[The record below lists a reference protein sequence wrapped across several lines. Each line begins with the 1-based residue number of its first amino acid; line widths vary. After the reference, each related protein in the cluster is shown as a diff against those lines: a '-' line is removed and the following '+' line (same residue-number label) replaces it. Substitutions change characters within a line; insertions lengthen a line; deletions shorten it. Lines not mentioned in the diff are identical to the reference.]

1 MKSKTIK
8 SVCRKKVNEWLKSIE
23 DEPLRELLEKNVIVT
38 GGAIASMLLNE
49 QVNDFDIYF
58 RTKRCAVAAAKYYV
72 SKFQPRNRHGIGC
85 DIHVSESEDRV
96 GIVIQSAG
104 IASEDGSSKPY
115 DYFEAR
121 EAGAAGD
128 YVSGVM
134 NDPGEIEDAREAME
148 DKANEDDGP
157 MYRPVFMSTHA
168 ITLSGRLQIVLRF
181 FGEPED
187 IHKNY
192 DFVHCTNYWT
202 NWDDKVVLQP
212 AALESLLTREL
223 RYVGSRYPICSIIR
237 LRKFLKRGWFVN
249 AGQILKMV
257 MQASQLNLTDPAV
270 LQDQLTGVD
279 AAYFSEVIQKLKEK
293 DPEKINA
300 AYLIEIID
308 RMF

>member
-1 MKSKTIK
+1 MKRKTIRQA
-8 SVCRKKVNEWLKSIE
+8 CRKKIDQWIASIQ
-23 DEPLRELLEKNVIVT
+23 DESLRELLKKNVIVT

-49 QVNDFDIYF
+49 QVNDYDVYF
-58 RTKRCAVAAAKYYV
+58 RTKECALAAANYYV
-72 SKFQPRNRHGIGC
+72 SRFQPQKRHGIDC
-85 DIHVSESEDRV
+85 DIFVESGEDRV
-96 GIVIQSAG
+96 GIVIKSAG
-104 IASEDGSSKPY
+104 IVSEAGTEKPY

-121 EAGAAGD
+121 EAGAATE

-134 NDPGEIEDAREAME
+134 DGAGAIEDAREE
-148 DKANEDDGP
+148 LEGKANEDDSLD
-157 MYRPVFMSTHA
+157 YRPVFMSTHA
-168 ITLSGRLQIVLRF
+168 ITLSGRIQIVLRF

-202 NWDDKVVLQP
+202 SWDNEAVLHL

-237 LRKFLKRGWFVN
+237 LRKFLKRNWMVN

-257 MQASQLNLTDPAV
+257 MQASQLNLTDPVV
-270 LQDQLTGVD
+270 LRDQLTGVD
-279 AAYFSEVIQKLKEK
+279 AAYFSEVIQRLKES